1 MKRKVIQIAKST
13 QLVSLP
19 RAWTKKYN
27 IQKGDELDIEE
38 ESNKLIVSTEKNVIL
53 GTKEV
58 DVTNLD
64 RLTIIFFIRSLYK
77 IGYDEMTI
85 TFKNQVCLDLRN
97 NKQVPVM
104 EVITR
109 EVSRLNGVE
118 IFTQKEGY
126 CIIKTISEDSAK
138 AFDNMLRRIFLL
150 LEETFRELEEGYNK
164 GDKTILQGLQRK
176 HDVITKFISYSER
189 LLNKVGY
196 KEIKKRDL
204 MFHQLEV
211 LDMIIDILK
220 HSSRYL
226 EKHNFKASPEGL
238 LVYQEITSCFK
249 IFYDLYYNFDFKR
262 IVSFNRKRYEVL
274 DMFVLHEKKIS
285 KKEYYIL
292 SNLYQILEQILN
304 LINTRV
310 VLEF

>member
-238 LVYQEITSCFK
+238 LVYQEIVSCFK

-304 LINTRV
+304 LIN
-310 VLEF
+310 